1 MMTTTTTTTM
11 MIVAVKYVKVTPNL
25 SVLWV
30 SFLNLCKKEEAPKP
44 ATSGP
49 IANQNPCYPQGQATT
64 LSPVFTPTNESRV

>member
-30 SFLNLCKKEEAPKP
+30 SFLNLCKKEEVPKP

-49 IANQNPCYPQGQATT
+49 IANQTRAIHKGNNTQPSLYQ
-64 LSPVFTPTNESRV
+64 PTNESRV